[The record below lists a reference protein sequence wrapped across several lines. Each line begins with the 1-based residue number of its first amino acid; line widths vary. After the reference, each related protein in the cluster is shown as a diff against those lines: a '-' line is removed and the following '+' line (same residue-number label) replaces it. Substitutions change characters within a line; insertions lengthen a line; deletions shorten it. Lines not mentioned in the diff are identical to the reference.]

1 MRELCR
7 KKRGENNTLTF
18 TQIGGSFSPFFFRTT
33 TYSLTGGENVA
44 QCTYCFYDIEKEMD
58 QKPRIVG
65 ETVGGGLDD
74 DAVGFCGREIGA
86 ATRRESTRSTFR
98 Q

>member
-1 MRELCR
+1 M
-7 KKRGENNTLTF
+7 
-18 TQIGGSFSPFFFRTT
+18 
-33 TYSLTGGENVA
+33 A
-44 QCTYCFYDIEKEMD
+44 QCTYRFYDIEKEMD